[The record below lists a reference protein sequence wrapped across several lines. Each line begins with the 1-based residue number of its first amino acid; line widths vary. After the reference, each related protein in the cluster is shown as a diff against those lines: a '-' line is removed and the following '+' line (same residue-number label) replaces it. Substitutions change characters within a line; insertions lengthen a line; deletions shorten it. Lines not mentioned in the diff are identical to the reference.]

1 MEIPQGIAE
10 ILTKLEA
17 AGFEA
22 YIVGGCVRDSL
33 MGKQPHDFDITT
45 SALPEETM
53 SLFEGYKV
61 IPTGLKH
68 GTVTVLCEG
77 EPVEITTYRV
87 DGDYADGR
95 HPDEVRFTRS
105 LSEDVARRDFTM
117 NGIAYSPTR
126 GLFDEFGGAEDIRRG
141 LIRCIGDPD
150 KRFCEDA
157 LRILRA
163 LRFSAVLGFTIEE
176 NTAASIRRNKG
187 LLARVSGERILTEL
201 QKLLCGRNAGEV
213 LRAYPEVF
221 AEVIPELAPCVGYE
235 QHSRFHSLTLYEHL
249 AEAVENCPNEAG
261 IRLAMLLHDIGKP
274 LTQTEDEGG
283 EWHFFAHAEKS
294 AELADIALS
303 RFHASNAFRERVRE
317 IIRYHGMVP
326 ENTDKFIR
334 RRLSKHGLALF
345 RDIMFAHIADD
356 SAKAE
361 FAKARI
367 PLWREIIRRAEE
379 IDEQKPCLSI
389 KQLAISG
396 KELSTLIPPSP
407 KTGETL
413 KYLLLGVLDGRFRNE
428 REELLVQARRFLE
441 NTVE

>member
-1 MEIPQGIAE
+1 MELPQGIAE
-10 ILTKLEA
+10 ILAKLEA

-53 SLFEGYKV
+53 AVFEGYKV

-68 GTVTVLCEG
+68 GTVTVLADG
-77 EPVEITTYRV
+77 EPIEITTYRV
-87 DGDYADGR
+87 DGEYADGR

-105 LSEDVARRDFTM
+105 LSEDVSRRDFTM

-126 GLFDEFGGAEDIRRG
+126 GLFDEFNGAEDIRRG

-150 KRFCEDA
+150 KRFSEDA

-163 LRFSAVLGFTIEE
+163 LRFSAVLGFEIEQD
-176 NTAASIRRNKG
+176 TAQSIRRNVG
-187 LLARVSGERILTEL
+187 LLKNVSGERILVEL
-201 QKLLCGRNAGEV
+201 SKLLCGSNCGAV
-213 LRAYPEVF
+213 LRGYPEVF
-221 AEVIPELAPCVGYE
+221 AQVIPELAPCVGYE

-274 LTQTEDEGG
+274 LTQTEDDSG
-283 EWHFFAHAEKS
+283 EWHFYAHAEKS
-294 AELADIALS
+294 AELADIALG
-303 RFHASNAFRERVRE
+303 RFHASNALRERVRE

-334 RRLSKHGLALF
+334 RRLAKHGLSLF

-361 FAKARI
+361 FAKDRI
-367 PLWREIIRRAEE
+367 PLWREIIRCAEE
-379 IDEQKPCLSI
+379 IDEQKPCLSV

-396 KELSTLIPPSP
+396 KELSALIPPSP

-413 KYLLLGVLDGRFRNE
+413 NYLLSGVLDGRFQNE

-441 NTVE
+441 SKCE